1 MSGKEGCQPLTLG
14 GQLVSDLGH
23 ACSTENLN
31 EHGPSSHPDDSE
43 RWRELF
49 PLPLCEP
56 VAHEAGLSVSA
67 RRRRA
72 KVRNSVDRTNSVISS
87 LNEMYGSSRDG
98 DFSSGFQPT
107 SAQRLAQHEIF
118 MEVSKTKEPQTVLS
132 TREAVEELL
141 QSDLSYSGE
150 VATTVRDYDRG
161 LLSIP
166 SSGNRAVDMM
176 DLLDEQGRE
185 ILTDPHRCM
194 LLNVDEYG
202 EILESWQYHYIHGS
216 PAQR

>member
-49 PLPLCEP
+49 PLPLCER

-72 KVRNSVDRTNSVISS
+72 KI
-87 LNEMYGSSRDG
+87 
-98 DFSSGFQPT
+98 
-107 SAQRLAQHEIF
+107 
-118 MEVSKTKEPQTVLS
+118 
-132 TREAVEELL
+132 
-141 QSDLSYSGE
+141 
-150 VATTVRDYDRG
+150 
-161 LLSIP
+161 
-166 SSGNRAVDMM
+166 
-176 DLLDEQGRE
+176 E
-185 ILTDPHRCM
+185 ILLIGPIQ
-194 LLNVDEYG
+194 LSAL
-202 EILESWQYHYIHGS
+202 
-216 PAQR
+216 